1 LELPVERRRAL
12 LFDEKTRAPFATE
25 VDLCLHQLIEAGVT
39 TGMDGPI
46 PESIADFWRPGGGV
60 LALPRRQHEI
70 STYIAAAEFR
80 RWLRDAATA
89 KEKQRVASASAAKAS
104 LWLTSFPTTPELIMA
119 DDDFVIAVKH
129 RLGVPLMD
137 DLPPKCFCHAALKDD
152 PQHFLSCSLL
162 KRRAMTV
169 RHDSVVR
176 LLRDFFHHAGALVHI
191 EPRIYETKRFR
202 PDLDILLADTN
213 IMIDV
218 GITNP
223 CAPSRTSTTA
233 LAAATTME
241 KAKVVEYKKF
251 AEERGAKFF
260 PFILE
265 TLGAYGKETANV
277 LKVLAKA
284 VFNSNI
290 DAPRDY
296 LVQCN
301 RLVAV
306 AVQRGNALVA
316 RQGAVLSRAAAAR
329 SAYAE
334 W

>member
-1 LELPVERRRAL
+1 
-12 LFDEKTRAPFATE
+12 
-25 VDLCLHQLIEAGVT
+25 
-39 TGMDGPI
+39 M
-46 PESIADFWRPGGGV
+46 
-60 LALPRRQHEI
+60 
-70 STYIAAAEFR
+70 
-80 RWLRDAATA
+80 
-89 KEKQRVASASAAKAS
+89 
-104 LWLTSFPTTPELIMA
+104 
-119 DDDFVIAVKH
+119 
-129 RLGVPLMD
+129 
-137 DLPPKCFCHAALKDD
+137 
-152 PQHFLSCSLL
+152 L

-176 LLRDFFHHAGALVHI
+176 LLRDFFHQAGALVHI

-260 PFILE
+260 PFIIE
-265 TLGAYGKETANV
+265 TLGAYGKETAKV

-290 DAPRDY
+290 DSPSDY

-301 RLVAV
+301 RVVAV

>member
-1 LELPVERRRAL
+1 
-12 LFDEKTRAPFATE
+12 
-25 VDLCLHQLIEAGVT
+25 
-39 TGMDGPI
+39 MDG
-46 PESIADFWRPGGGV
+46 
-60 LALPRRQHEI
+60 
-70 STYIAAAEFR
+70 
-80 RWLRDAATA
+80 
-89 KEKQRVASASAAKAS
+89 
-104 LWLTSFPTTPELIMA
+104 
-119 DDDFVIAVKH
+119 
-129 RLGVPLMD
+129 
-137 DLPPKCFCHAALKDD
+137 LPPKCFCHAALKDD
-152 PQHFLSCSLL
+152 PQHFLSCKLL

-202 PDLDILLADTN
+202 PDLDILLADAN

>member
-1 LELPVERRRAL
+1 
-12 LFDEKTRAPFATE
+12 
-25 VDLCLHQLIEAGVT
+25 
-39 TGMDGPI
+39 M
-46 PESIADFWRPGGGV
+46 
-60 LALPRRQHEI
+60 
-70 STYIAAAEFR
+70 
-80 RWLRDAATA
+80 
-89 KEKQRVASASAAKAS
+89 ASASAAKAS

-119 DDDFVIAVKH
+119 DDDFVIGVKH

-137 DLPPKCFCHAALKDD
+137 DLPHKCFCGAALMDD
-152 PQHFLSCSLL
+152 PQHFLSCSML

-260 PFILE
+260 PFIIE
-265 TLGAYGKETANV
+265 TLGAYGKETAKV

-290 DAPRDY
+290 DSPSDY

-301 RLVAV
+301 RVVAV

>member
-1 LELPVERRRAL
+1 
-12 LFDEKTRAPFATE
+12 
-25 VDLCLHQLIEAGVT
+25 
-39 TGMDGPI
+39 M
-46 PESIADFWRPGGGV
+46 
-60 LALPRRQHEI
+60 
-70 STYIAAAEFR
+70 
-80 RWLRDAATA
+80 
-89 KEKQRVASASAAKAS
+89 
-104 LWLTSFPTTPELIMA
+104 
-119 DDDFVIAVKH
+119 
-129 RLGVPLMD
+129 
-137 DLPPKCFCHAALKDD
+137 
-152 PQHFLSCSLL
+152 L

-176 LLRDFFHHAGALVHI
+176 LLRDFFHQAGGLVHI

-233 LAAATTME
+233 LAAA

-251 AEERGAKFF
+251 AAERGAKFF

-284 VFNSNI
+284 VFNSSI

-301 RLVAV
+301 RVVAV

-329 SAYAE
+329 SAYTE

>member
-1 LELPVERRRAL
+1 ML
-12 LFDEKTRAPFATE
+12 LW
-25 VDLCLHQLIEAGVT
+25 C
-39 TGMDGPI
+39 
-46 PESIADFWRPGGGV
+46 
-60 LALPRRQHEI
+60 
-70 STYIAAAEFR
+70 Y
-80 RWLRDAATA
+80 
-89 KEKQRVASASAAKAS
+89 
-104 LWLTSFPTTPELIMA
+104 
-119 DDDFVIAVKH
+119 
-129 RLGVPLMD
+129 
-137 DLPPKCFCHAALKDD
+137 
-152 PQHFLSCSLL
+152 FLSCSML

-260 PFILE
+260 PFIIE
-265 TLGAYGKETANV
+265 TLGAYGKETAKV
-277 LKVLAKA
+277 LKVLVKA

-290 DAPRDY
+290 DSPSDY

-301 RLVAV
+301 RVVAV
-306 AVQRGNALVA
+306 AVQRGNAGGA
-316 RQGAVLSRAAAAR
+316 PGAVLSRAAAAR

-334 W
+334 LVTGAALWCGAPTRSGVQTPALAVALAILVVVVPEIQCQRYGY

>member
-1 LELPVERRRAL
+1 
-12 LFDEKTRAPFATE
+12 
-25 VDLCLHQLIEAGVT
+25 
-39 TGMDGPI
+39 
-46 PESIADFWRPGGGV
+46 
-60 LALPRRQHEI
+60 
-70 STYIAAAEFR
+70 
-80 RWLRDAATA
+80 
-89 KEKQRVASASAAKAS
+89 VASASAAKAS

-119 DDDFVIAVKH
+119 DDDFVIGVKH

-137 DLPPKCFCHAALKDD
+137 GLPPKCFCDAALKDD

-176 LLRDFFHHAGALVHI
+176 LLRDFFHYAGALVHI

-251 AEERGAKFF
+251 AERGAKFY

-265 TLGAYGKETANV
+265 TLGAYGKETAHV

-301 RLVAV
+301 RVLAV

-334 W
+334 

>member
-1 LELPVERRRAL
+1 
-12 LFDEKTRAPFATE
+12 
-25 VDLCLHQLIEAGVT
+25 
-39 TGMDGPI
+39 
-46 PESIADFWRPGGGV
+46 
-60 LALPRRQHEI
+60 
-70 STYIAAAEFR
+70 
-80 RWLRDAATA
+80 
-89 KEKQRVASASAAKAS
+89 
-104 LWLTSFPTTPELIMA
+104 
-119 DDDFVIAVKH
+119 
-129 RLGVPLMD
+129 
-137 DLPPKCFCHAALKDD
+137 
-152 PQHFLSCSLL
+152 
-162 KRRAMTV
+162 MTV

-233 LAAATTME
+233 LALAAATTME

-260 PFILE
+260 PFIIE
-265 TLGAYGKETANV
+265 TLGAYGKETAKV

-290 DAPRDY
+290 DSPSDY

-301 RLVAV
+301 RVVAV